1 MYSENLKLI
10 PDIRTMDDRDSPDWQ
25 MPSSK
30 GLIGKDLIF
39 FRSEY
44 LLEKLNIPDDIQL
57 EFPVQVPPDFYNQ
70 FARTTK
76 AREYDEESF
85 VMPDAPTIKLTSM
98 KQPKKEPSK
107 RKTKTGTYQ
116 ANDGAI
122 SIEIQ
127 KLFLKE
133 KISF

>member
-1 MYSENLKLI
+1 MEA
-10 PDIRTMDDRDSPDWQ
+10 DRDSPDWQ
-25 MPSSK
+25 MPSK
-30 GLIGKDLIF
+30 GLIGKELIF

-44 LLEKLNIPDDIQL
+44 LLEKMPDVPDDIQL

-76 AREYDEESF
+76 AREYDENF

-98 KQPKKEPSK
+98 KQTKKETSK
-107 RKTKTGTYQ
+107 RKTKAGSFQ
-116 ANDGAI
+116 ANDGEI
-122 SIEIQ
+122 SVEIQ